1 MKSNCRERNVIKSRK
16 IIENDTVYQYDLILF
31 EGETTASFGI
41 TLYGINIEMKTSEV
55 ITSYKSGGLFSNEE
69 KALRFFEMIIDKK
82 VTPIDLPYVIE
93 DSFCF

>member
-1 MKSNCRERNVIKSRK
+1 MKPDCRERNVIKSRK
-16 IIENDTVYQYDLILF
+16 IIENDTAYQYDLILF

-41 TLYGINIEMKTSEV
+41 KLYEISIEMQTKLSRTA
-55 ITSYKSGGLFSNEE
+55 YKSGGLFSSEE
-69 KALRFFEMIIDKK
+69 KALSFFDMIIKNR